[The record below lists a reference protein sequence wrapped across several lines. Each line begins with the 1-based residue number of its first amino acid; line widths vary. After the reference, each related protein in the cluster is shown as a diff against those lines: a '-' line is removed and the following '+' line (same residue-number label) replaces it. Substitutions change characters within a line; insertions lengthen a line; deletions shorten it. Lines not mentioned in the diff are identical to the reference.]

1 METLE
6 LIKAE
11 LQKQRVK
18 EMDLAAKIYETKES
32 LKQADEALN
41 GLTKELIFVKG
52 VIQSLDFSI
61 NIISNQEDTKE
72 EK

>member
-41 GLTKELIFVKG
+41 GLTRELIFVKG

>member
-1 METLE
+1 MESLE

-11 LQKQRVK
+11 FQKQKVK

-32 LKQADEALN
+32 LKQADEALT
-41 GLTKELIFVKG
+41 GLTKELVFVKG

-61 NIISNQEDTKE
+61 NLLSNQEVTKE

>member
-72 EK
+72 KK